1 MLIPEIS
8 VRSEKKTC
16 WVLVSVDEIGKPIP
30 LKKWEPHTAREITL
44 AEYAKKLASL
54 REQINREMKP
64 FFKSE

>member
-1 MLIPEIS
+1 
-8 VRSEKKTC
+8 
-16 WVLVSVDEIGKPIP
+16 VLVSVDEIGKPIP
-30 LKKWEPHTAREITL
+30 LKKWEPNTAREITL